1 MAEQSVMKTIEWV
14 DGKLRMI
21 DQSKLPL
28 QEEFFE
34 CEDHRCVAE
43 AIKMMKIRGAPAI
56 GVAAA
61 FGIVLGARNSSAGT
75 SSELIREIEVISEI
89 LSKTRPTAVN
99 LFWAIERMK
108 KVALDSRNL
117 GVEELK
123 SLLEREAISI
133 AREDAETCRK
143 MGAHGSTLIADG
155 DNILTHCNAGALA
168 TTEYGTALGVI
179 RAAHEQGKK
188 IHVYADETR
197 PLLQGA
203 RLTTWELMKE
213 GIPVTLITDSM
224 AGFLMSHGKVDK
236 VLVGAD
242 RIASNGDTANK
253 VGTYTL
259 AVLAREN
266 KIPFYVVAPMS
277 TIDFNI
283 SSGEEVVI
291 EERNSKEVTCI
302 CGKKVAPEA
311 VPVFNPAFDVTP
323 NRYITA
329 IVTERGIA
337 RGPYAES
344 LRSLSSRQEIG
355 GKL

>member
-1 MAEQSVMKTIEWV
+1 MKTIEWV

-28 QEEFFE
+28 REEFFE
-34 CEDHRCVAE
+34 CADHRCVAE
-43 AIKMMKIRGAPAI
+43 AIKTMRIRGAPAI

-61 FGIVLGARNSSAGT
+61 FGIALGARNSSAGT
-75 SSELIREIEVISEI
+75 SSELIREIEVIAEI

-108 KVALDSRNL
+108 RAVFDHKDLE
-117 GVEELK
+117 VEQLK
-123 SLLEREAISI
+123 SLLEREAIFI
-133 AREDAETCRK
+133 AREDAETCRR
-143 MGAHGSTLIADG
+143 MGVHGSILIEDG

-168 TTEYGTALGVI
+168 TTEYGTALGVV
-179 RAAHEQGKK
+179 RAAHGQGKRV
-188 IHVYADETR
+188 HVYADETR

-203 RLTTWELMKE
+203 RLTAWELMKE
-213 GIPVTLITDSM
+213 DIPVTLITDSM
-224 AGFLMSHGKVDK
+224 AGFLMSRGRVDK

-253 VGTYTL
+253 IGTYTL
-259 AVLAREN
+259 AVLAKEN
-266 KIPFYVVAPMS
+266 EIPLYVVAPMS

-283 SSGEEVVI
+283 FSGEEIVI
-291 EERNSKEVTCI
+291 EERDSKEVTRI
-302 CGKKVAPEA
+302 CGKRIAPEA
-311 VPVFNPAFDVTP
+311 VPVFNPAFDVMP

-329 IVTERGIA
+329 IVTEKGIA

-344 LRSLSSRQEIG
+344 LRNLLSRQEAG